1 MSSKKTMPVSYIRL
15 KAGTDM
21 FAAVDYIR
29 ETLKGLDSAYPFD
42 VEFYDEIFDNLYHKE
57 DALRDMITVF
67 GLLAIIL
74 SLVGVF
80 GLVVF
85 DTQYRRKEI
94 GIRKVHG
101 ATVGEILR
109 MFNKSYVRIVIVCFV
124 IAAPVAWLGV
134 EKWLENFAYKT
145 PVYGWVFLLA
155 LVVVCFITLLTVS
168 FQCWRAANANPVDS
182 IKTE

>member
-1 MSSKKTMPVSYIRL
+1 
-15 KAGTDM
+15 
-21 FAAVDYIR
+21 
-29 ETLKGLDSAYPFD
+29 
-42 VEFYDEIFDNLYHKE
+42 
-57 DALRDMITVF
+57 
-67 GLLAIIL
+67 
-74 SLVGVF
+74 
-80 GLVVF
+80 
-85 DTQYRRKEI
+85 
-94 GIRKVHG
+94 
-101 ATVGEILR
+101 

>member
-1 MSSKKTMPVSYIRL
+1 
-15 KAGTDM
+15 M

-124 IAAPVAWLGV
+124 IAAPVACLGV

-168 FQCWRAANANPVDS
+168 FLCWRAANANPVDS